1 MRKNALL
8 LAIIVCSSVSIV
20 MGQISVIGEL
30 SQDREAKPGETYTGS
45 IIVRNDSNELQEAK
59 AYQTDY
65 LFHFDGTN
73 EYGNAGSHARSNGK
87 WVSFSPAQM
96 VLPPQTTVIIN
107 YSVTVPSEGPAT
119 KLTGTYWSMLM
130 VEAIPGG
137 SAVSTLKKPKKTEMG
152 ITQTIRYGIQIV
164 THIANTG
171 TKKIKFLNVQVVTKE
186 KGERILQV
194 DVENTGDVGIRPEV
208 YTELFDNLGKSLGKF
223 SGNKYRI
230 FPGTSV
236 RQLIDI
242 SKVAPGT
249 YKAIIV
255 VDAGGEDIFGANYT
269 LKL

>member
-1 MRKNALL
+1 MRKSAVLFAVIL
-8 LAIIVCSSVSIV
+8 CLSASRLV
-20 MGQISVIGEL
+20 GQISVIGEL
-30 SQDREAKPGETYTGS
+30 SQDREATPGETYTGS

-73 EYGNAGSHARSNGK
+73 EYGDAGSHARSNGK

-96 VLPPQTTVIIN
+96 VLPPQTTITIN
-107 YSVTVPSEGPAT
+107 YRVTVPPETAG
-119 KLTGTYWSMLM
+119 KKFIGTYWSMLM
-130 VEAIPGG
+130 VEAIPSG
-137 SAVSTLKKPKKTEMG
+137 SAASTLKKPKKTEMG
-152 ITQTIRYGIQIV
+152 ITQTIRYGIQIA

-171 TKKIKFLNVQVVTKE
+171 TKKIRFVNVQVVKKE

-194 DVENTGDVGIRPEV
+194 DVENTGEVGIRPDV
-208 YTELFDNLGKSLGKF
+208 YTELFDNQGKSLGKF

-230 FPGTSV
+230 YPGTSV

>member
-1 MRKNALL
+1 MRKYVVL
-8 LAIIVCSSVSIV
+8 LAVIVGSSVSILV
-20 MGQISVIGEL
+20 GQVSVIGEL

-45 IIVRNDSNELQEAK
+45 IIVRNDTNELQEAK

-73 EYGNAGSHARSNGK
+73 EYGDPGSHARSNAR

-96 VLPPQTTVIIN
+96 VLPPQTTVTIN
-107 YSVTVPSEGPAT
+107 YSVTIPSETPE
-119 KLTGTYWSMLM
+119 KKFIGTYWSMLM

-137 SAVSTLKKPKKTEMG
+137 SAASTLKKPKKTEMG

-164 THIANTG
+164 THIPNTG
-171 TKKIKFLNVQVVTKE
+171 SKKIKFVNVQVVTKE

-194 DVENTGDVGIRPEV
+194 DIENTGEIGIRPDV
-208 YTELFDNLGKSLGKF
+208 YTELFDNKGKSLGKF

-230 FPGTSV
+230 YPGTSV

-242 SKVAPGT
+242 SNVATGT

>member
-1 MRKNALL
+1 MRKNFLALV
-8 LAIIVCSSVSIV
+8 LAVCCSWNRSVAQV
-20 MGQISVIGEL
+20 SVIGEL
-30 SQDREAKPGETYTGS
+30 SQDREAKPGEIYTGS
-45 IIVRNDSNELQEAK
+45 IIVRNDTNDLQEAK

-73 EYGNAGSHARSNGK
+73 EYGDAGSHARSNAK

-96 VLPPQTTVIIN
+96 LLPPQATVTIN
-107 YSVTVPSEGPAT
+107 YSVTVPPEAT
-119 KLTGTYWSMLM
+119 GKKFVGTYWSMLM
-130 VEAIPGG
+130 VESIPGG
-137 SAVSTLKKPKKTEMG
+137 SAASTLKKPKKTEMG

-171 TKKIKFLNVQVVTKE
+171 SKKIKFVNVQVVTKE

-194 DVENTGDVGIRPEV
+194 DVENTGEVGIRPDV
-208 YTELFDNLGKSLGKF
+208 YTELFDYQGKSLGKF

-230 FPGTSV
+230 YPGTSV